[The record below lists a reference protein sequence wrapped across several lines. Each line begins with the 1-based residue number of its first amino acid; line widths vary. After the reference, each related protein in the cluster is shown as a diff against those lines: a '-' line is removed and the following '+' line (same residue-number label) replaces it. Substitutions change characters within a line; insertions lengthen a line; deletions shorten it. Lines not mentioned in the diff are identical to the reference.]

1 MEGIM
6 SLIEETSAKAN
17 EVTSVKQINQ
27 TTMQEFL
34 NKIAIWDFFKM
45 TRDEFTSKSDYD
57 RELLIV
63 KYYNSLQSGILLLFV
78 LFLFGF
84 CSV

>member
-1 MEGIM
+1 M
-6 SLIEETSAKAN
+6 SLIEETSGKAN
-17 EVTSVKQINQ
+17 DITSVKQINQ
-27 TTMQEFL
+27 STMQEFL
-34 NKIAIWDFFKM
+34 NEIAIWDFFEM

-84 CSV
+84 CSL

>member
-34 NKIAIWDFFKM
+34 NKIAIWDFFEM

-63 KYYNSLQSGILLLFV
+63 KYYNLLQSGILLLFV

>member
-1 MEGIM
+1 M
-6 SLIEETSAKAN
+6 SLIEETSGKAN
-17 EVTSVKQINQ
+17 DITSVKQINQ
-27 TTMQEFL
+27 STMQEFL
-34 NKIAIWDFFKM
+34 NEIAIWDFFEM

-84 CSV
+84 CLL

>member
-34 NKIAIWDFFKM
+34 NKIAIWDFFEM